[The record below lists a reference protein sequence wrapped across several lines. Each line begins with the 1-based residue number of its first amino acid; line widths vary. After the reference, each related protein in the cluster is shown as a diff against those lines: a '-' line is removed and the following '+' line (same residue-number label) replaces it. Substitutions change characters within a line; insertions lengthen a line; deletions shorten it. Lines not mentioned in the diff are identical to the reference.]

1 MTFSG
6 KTCFQ
11 YITWKNL
18 TQQKL
23 TFDIPIFCAY
33 YCNSNFIKFNI
44 MVLKSARRT
53 EKKKWKEIELIRT
66 VRGHLYS
73 LCKCENE
80 VFRRYCSSL
89 IYNINIFVFLNIVL
103 PRCLQDIL
111 RLTAI
116 KVTNMSITP
125 KRLLVPHVV
134 DASTPHH
141 VCRQSLTYLCHCRL
155 VYIL

>member
-89 IYNINIFVFLNIVL
+89 IYNINIFVFLNIITLKVEGLFVL
-103 PRCLQDIL
+103 A
-111 RLTAI
+111 T
-116 KVTNMSITP
+116 KVTFPLLIALK
-125 KRLLVPHVV
+125 KRNTKHKPLY
-134 DASTPHH
+134 S
-141 VCRQSLTYLCHCRL
+141 RRRISWQ
-155 VYIL
+155 

>member
-1 MTFSG
+1 MLSV
-6 KTCFQ
+6 
-11 YITWKNL
+11 YNLKNL

-66 VRGHLYS
+66 VRGHLYG

-89 IYNINIFVFLNIVL
+89 IYNINIFVFLNIITLKVEGLFVL
-103 PRCLQDIL
+103 A
-111 RLTAI
+111 T
-116 KVTNMSITP
+116 KVTFPLLITLK
-125 KRLLVPHVV
+125 KRNTKHKPLY
-134 DASTPHH
+134 S
-141 VCRQSLTYLCHCRL
+141 RRRISWQ
-155 VYIL
+155 